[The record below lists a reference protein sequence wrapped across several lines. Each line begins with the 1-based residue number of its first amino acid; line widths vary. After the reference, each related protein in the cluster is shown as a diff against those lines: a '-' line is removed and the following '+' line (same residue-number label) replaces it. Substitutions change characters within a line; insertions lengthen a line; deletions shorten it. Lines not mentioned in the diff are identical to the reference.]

1 MTKRKFTMGH
11 FWPKKINFHFGY
23 ETMHIKQDRITMAK
37 LKYAKGRVH
46 DVSSAL
52 AIGKNVSSTFK
63 KLTTAWTWLWRLCLL
78 FSPRSPKPH
87 QMKKM
92 LTFRT
97 FLFRNCLQN
106 LHIFI
111 FVLESPHQMKKILT
125 FRTILFRNCLQISQ
139 FFIFV
144 LKSRKKRLGSGGFRD

>member
-1 MTKRKFTMGH
+1 MSEKKEFCSFDVFLWFFFLLGGKKFFLNCWCLGQKKRFMFPVTCPKWKFRV
-11 FWPKKINFHFGY
+11 
-23 ETMHIKQDRITMAK
+23 DRHQPFFF
-37 LKYAKGRVH
+37 LP
-46 DVSSAL
+46 
-52 AIGKNVSSTFK
+52 F
-63 KLTTAWTWLWRLCLL
+63 
-78 FSPRSPKPH
+78 FSPRSQKPH
-87 QMKKM
+87 QTKKM

-97 FLFRNCLQN
+97 FLFQNCLQN